1 MPRQSYIYDERLKK
15 MVPKDEYYAGLEAAD
30 FPMIQPDIEPFKSI
44 IDGEVIG
51 SRRDLRNHMKKHNV
65 VPTSEFSAEWSRAAA
80 RRREIQQGRHD
91 KAQRLQALSDSFEHV
106 RNQNRAKSGR

>member
-15 MVPKDEYYAGLEAAD
+15 MVPKEQYYADPAD
-30 FPMIQPDIEPFKSI
+30 TGYYIQPDIEPFRSI
-44 IDGEVIG
+44 IDGEVIS

-65 VPTSEFSAEWSRAAA
+65 VPTAEFSGEWHRAAA
-80 RRREIQQGRHD
+80 RRREIQAGRHD

-106 RNQNRAKSGR
+106 RNQNRARSRY